1 MNLQFIMM
9 GLWVVSQKLSNIMTK
24 ILILAGEVSG
34 DLHASKLV
42 EALLARDA
50 SLKFL
55 GMGGDKLRALGV
67 DVQVDVTSV
76 STIGFLEPILF
87 LPRLARAF
95 FKMKKLLKTVR
106 PDVVIA
112 VDYQGFNL
120 ALLKVAKKLGIPTV
134 YFVSPQEWQWGTDA
148 GGCGVLAVTDF
159 ILAIF
164 RDEALFYERLGGR
177 VNFVGHPLLD
187 YTSGAMSRAEF
198 GRVYQVRE
206 SDRIVA
212 LFAGSR
218 PQELKLVYPILLEA
232 ALRCQCE
239 LGNVVIFVSVSAA
252 AFRDAIVA
260 ELPTPL
266 PDYIRLYDGSSYDL
280 MSAADLSFAPS
291 GTITL
296 EHAIMGKPAVIGYR
310 FNAVSFF
317 LAKLLL
323 GKRLK
328 RIKYVSLPN
337 ILLDRRV
344 MPEFFQDEFTVD
356 NVMAC
361 GLSLLTD
368 SKLYQK
374 TSDDIKSVR
383 ALLGEEGVLSRASE
397 AVLAFMKMKR
407 NNGVHG

>member
-1 MNLQFIMM
+1 MQMLILCTMNLQFIMM

-218 PQELKLVYPILLEA
+218 PQELKLVYPILL
-232 ALRCQCE
+232 
-239 LGNVVIFVSVSAA
+239 
-252 AFRDAIVA
+252 
-260 ELPTPL
+260 
-266 PDYIRLYDGSSYDL
+266 
-280 MSAADLSFAPS
+280 
-291 GTITL
+291 
-296 EHAIMGKPAVIGYR
+296 
-310 FNAVSFF
+310 
-317 LAKLLL
+317 
-323 GKRLK
+323 
-328 RIKYVSLPN
+328 
-337 ILLDRRV
+337 
-344 MPEFFQDEFTVD
+344 
-356 NVMAC
+356 
-361 GLSLLTD
+361 
-368 SKLYQK
+368 
-374 TSDDIKSVR
+374 
-383 ALLGEEGVLSRASE
+383 
-397 AVLAFMKMKR
+397 
-407 NNGVHG
+407 